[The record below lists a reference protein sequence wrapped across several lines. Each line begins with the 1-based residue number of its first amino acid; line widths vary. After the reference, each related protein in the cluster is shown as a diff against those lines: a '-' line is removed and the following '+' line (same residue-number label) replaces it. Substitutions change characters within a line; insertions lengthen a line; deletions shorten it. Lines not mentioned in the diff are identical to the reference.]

1 LDNKWVLQIKN
12 VSKEYGG
19 NSVLRGVSLSV
30 KPGEIHALV
39 GENGA
44 GKSTLMNILFGMPVI
59 RETGGFAG
67 EIWLKGKLAEI
78 DSPKHAMEAG
88 IGMVH
93 QEFMLLPGFSVAENV
108 KLNREP
114 TKSNWLSRVSS
125 KKLDTLDFDKIGSD
139 TRRALDKIEMGID
152 EWLPLVG
159 MPVGHRQFIEIA
171 REIDKRDLSVLV
183 LDEPTAVLTETE
195 ASTLLSV
202 LKKLADSGIGI
213 LFISHRLEEVC
224 EIADTVTVLRD
235 GETIATMPTA
245 ETKLETIAE
254 MMVGRKIN
262 RPKAAE
268 SGRTRDAGNIL
279 EIRDL
284 CVDMPGEYVN
294 SANLAVRR
302 GEILGIGGLAGHG
315 KLGVA
320 NGIMGL
326 YPSSGTVI
334 CDGKEIPLNNAQAA
348 LEAGLV
354 FLSEDRRGV
363 GLLLD
368 ESIEDNIALASMISK
383 KKFLKRIGPLPISIL
398 DRKSIREH
406 ASEMISLLEIR
417 CTGPKQS
424 VSRLSG
430 GNQQK
435 VCVAKAITM
444 EPRVLLVSEPTRGI
458 DIGAKE
464 RVLGMIKRLNRENG
478 ITVIMIS
485 SELQELRSMCDRIAI
500 MYKGRISGILDPD
513 APDAEFGFCMAGK
526 GGVPSD

>member
-1 LDNKWVLQIKN
+1 
-12 VSKEYGG
+12 
-19 NSVLRGVSLSV
+19 
-30 KPGEIHALV
+30 
-39 GENGA
+39 
-44 GKSTLMNILFGMPVI
+44 MP
-59 RETGGFAG
+59 
-67 EIWLKGKLAEI
+67 
-78 DSPKHAMEAG
+78 
-88 IGMVH
+88 
-93 QEFMLLPGFSVAENV
+93 
-108 KLNREP
+108 
-114 TKSNWLSRVSS
+114 
-125 KKLDTLDFDKIGSD
+125 
-139 TRRALDKIEMGID
+139 
-152 EWLPLVG
+152 
-159 MPVGHRQFIEIA
+159 
-171 REIDKRDLSVLV
+171 
-183 LDEPTAVLTETE
+183 
-195 ASTLLSV
+195 AS
-202 LKKLADSGIGI
+202 
-213 LFISHRLEEVC
+213 
-224 EIADTVTVLRD
+224 
-235 GETIATMPTA
+235 

-254 MMVGRKIN
+254 MMVGRKID

-294 SANLAVRR
+294 SANLTVRR

-326 YPSSGTVI
+326 YPSSGTVV
-334 CDGKEIPLNNAQAA
+334 CDGKEIPLNNAQEA

-363 GLLLD
+363 GLLID

-383 KKFLKRIGPLPISIL
+383 RKFLKRIGPLPISIL

-406 ASEMISLLEIR
+406 AGEMISLLEIR

-444 EPRVLLVSEPTRGI
+444 QPRVLLVSEPTRGI

-464 RVLGMIKRLNRENG
+464 RVLGMIKRLNREKG

>member
-1 LDNKWVLQIKN
+1 
-12 VSKEYGG
+12 
-19 NSVLRGVSLSV
+19 
-30 KPGEIHALV
+30 
-39 GENGA
+39 
-44 GKSTLMNILFGMPVI
+44 
-59 RETGGFAG
+59 
-67 EIWLKGKLAEI
+67 
-78 DSPKHAMEAG
+78 
-88 IGMVH
+88 
-93 QEFMLLPGFSVAENV
+93 
-108 KLNREP
+108 
-114 TKSNWLSRVSS
+114 
-125 KKLDTLDFDKIGSD
+125 
-139 TRRALDKIEMGID
+139 
-152 EWLPLVG
+152 
-159 MPVGHRQFIEIA
+159 
-171 REIDKRDLSVLV
+171 
-183 LDEPTAVLTETE
+183 
-195 ASTLLSV
+195 
-202 LKKLADSGIGI
+202 
-213 LFISHRLEEVC
+213 
-224 EIADTVTVLRD
+224 
-235 GETIATMPTA
+235 
-245 ETKLETIAE
+245 
-254 MMVGRKIN
+254 
-262 RPKAAE
+262 
-268 SGRTRDAGNIL
+268 
-279 EIRDL
+279 
-284 CVDMPGEYVN
+284 MPGEYVN
-294 SANLAVRR
+294 SANLTVRR

-334 CDGKEIPLNNAQAA
+334 CDRKEIPLNNAQAA

-383 KKFLKRIGPLPISIL
+383 KKFLKKIGPLPISIL

-406 ASEMISLLEIR
+406 AREMISLLEIR

-464 RVLGMIKRLNRENG
+464 RVLGMIKRLNREKG

-513 APDAEFGFCMAGK
+513 APDAEFGFRMAGK
-526 GGVPSD
+526 GGAPSD

>member
-1 LDNKWVLQIKN
+1 MLQIKN

-59 RETGGFAG
+59 HETGGFAG

-78 DSPKHAMEAG
+78 ESPKHAMEAG

-93 QEFMLLPGFSVAENV
+93 QEFMLLPGFSIAENV

-114 TKSNWLSRVSS
+114 TKSNWLSKVSG
-125 KKLDTLDFDKIGSD
+125 KKLDTLDFDKIGTD

-152 EWLPLVG
+152 EWLPMVG

-202 LKKLADSGIGI
+202 LKKLADSGIGV

-224 EIADTVTVLRD
+224 EVADTVTVLRD
-235 GETIATMPTA
+235 GETISTMPA
-245 ETKLETIAE
+245 SETKLETIAE
-254 MMVGRKIN
+254 MMVGRKID

-294 SANLAVRR
+294 SANLTVRR

-326 YPSSGTVI
+326 YPSSGTVV
-334 CDGKEIPLNNAQAA
+334 CDGKEIPLNNAQEA

-363 GLLLD
+363 GLLID

-383 KKFLKRIGPLPISIL
+383 RKFLKRIGPLPISIL

-406 ASEMISLLEIR
+406 AGEMISLLEIR

-444 EPRVLLVSEPTRGI
+444 QPRVLLVSEPTRGI

-464 RVLGMIKRLNRENG
+464 RVLGMIKRLNREKG

>member
-1 LDNKWVLQIKN
+1 LDNKWVLQIQN

-19 NSVLRGVSLSV
+19 NSVLKGVNLSV

-59 RETGGFAG
+59 HETGGFEG
-67 EIWLKGKLAEI
+67 EIWLNGKKAGIE
-78 DSPKHAMEAG
+78 SPKNAMEAG

-114 TKSNWLSRVSS
+114 TKSNWFSKISG
-125 KKLDTLDFDKIGSD
+125 KKLETLDLHKMGAD
-139 TRRALDKIEMGID
+139 TRRALDRIEMTID

-159 MPVGHRQFIEIA
+159 MPVGHRQFVEIA
-171 REIDKRDLSVLV
+171 REIDKADLSVLV

-195 ASTLLSV
+195 ASNLLSV
-202 LKKLADSGIGI
+202 LKKLAESGIGV
-213 LFISHRLEEVC
+213 LFISHRLEEVY

-235 GETIATMPTA
+235 GEMIATMPKT

-254 MMVGRKIN
+254 MMVGRKIK
-262 RPKAAE
+262 RLGTAE
-268 SGRTRDAGNIL
+268 SGRATDDGDIL
-279 EIRDL
+279 EITDL

-294 SANLAVRR
+294 GANITVRR

-315 KLGVA
+315 KLGIA

-326 YPSSGTVI
+326 YPSSGTLI
-334 CDGKEIPLNNAQAA
+334 CDGEEIPLNNAQSS

-383 KKFLKRIGPLPISIL
+383 KNFLKRVGPLPISVL

-406 ASEMISLLEIR
+406 ADKMISLLEIK
-417 CTGPKQS
+417 CTGPQQS
-424 VSRLSG
+424 VRRLSG

-444 EPRVLLVSEPTRGI
+444 DPQVLLVSEPTRGI
-458 DIGAKE
+458 DVGAKE
-464 RVLGMIKRLNRENG
+464 RVLSMIKKLNREKG
-478 ITVIMIS
+478 ITVVMIS

-500 MYKGRISGILDPD
+500 MYKGTICGVLDPD

-526 GGVPSD
+526 GGIPSD

>member
-1 LDNKWVLQIKN
+1 MDNKWVLQIKN

-59 RETGGFAG
+59 HETGGFAG

-78 DSPKHAMEAG
+78 ESPKHAMEAG

-93 QEFMLLPGFSVAENV
+93 QEFMLLPGFSIAENV

-114 TKSNWLSRVSS
+114 TKSNWLSKVSG
-125 KKLDTLDFDKIGSD
+125 KKLDTLDFDKIGTD

-152 EWLPLVG
+152 EWLPMVG

-202 LKKLADSGIGI
+202 LKKLADSGIGV

-224 EIADTVTVLRD
+224 EVADTVTVLRD
-235 GETIATMPTA
+235 GETISTMPA
-245 ETKLETIAE
+245 SETKLETIAE
-254 MMVGRKIN
+254 MMVGRKID

-294 SANLAVRR
+294 SANLTVRR

-326 YPSSGTVI
+326 YPSSGTVV
-334 CDGKEIPLNNAQAA
+334 CDGKEIPLNNAQEA

-363 GLLLD
+363 GLLID

-383 KKFLKRIGPLPISIL
+383 RKFLKRIGPLPISIL

-406 ASEMISLLEIR
+406 AGEMISLLEIR

-444 EPRVLLVSEPTRGI
+444 QPRVLLVSEPTRGI

-464 RVLGMIKRLNRENG
+464 RVLGMIKRLNREKG

>member
-1 LDNKWVLQIKN
+1 LDNNWVLQVKN

-19 NSVLRGVSLSV
+19 NSVLRDVSLSV

-59 RETGGFAG
+59 HETGGFTG
-67 EIWLKGKLAEI
+67 EVWLKGKKAEI
-78 DSPKHAMEAG
+78 ESPKKAMEAG

-114 TKSNWLSRVSS
+114 TKPNWFSGVSS
-125 KKLDTLDFDKIGSD
+125 NKLETLDLHKMGSD

-152 EWLPLVG
+152 EWLPLAG
-159 MPVGHRQFIEIA
+159 MPVGYRQFVEIA
-171 REIDKRDLSVLV
+171 REIDKADLSLLV

-195 ASTLLSV
+195 ASRLLSV
-202 LKKLADSGIGI
+202 LKKLAKSGIGV

-235 GETIATMPTA
+235 GEVIATMPKA

-254 MMVGRKIN
+254 MMVGRKIS
-262 RPKAAE
+262 RPKTAE
-268 SGRTRDAGNIL
+268 SGRTTDDGNIL
-279 EIRDL
+279 EISDL
-284 CVDMPGEYVN
+284 YVDMPGEYVDG
-294 SANLAVRR
+294 ANMAVRR

-315 KLGVA
+315 KLGIA

-326 YPSSGTVI
+326 YPSSGTLI
-334 CDGKEIPLNNAQAA
+334 CNGEEIPLNDAQAS
-348 LEAGLV
+348 LDAGLV

-368 ESIEDNIALASMISK
+368 ESIEDNIALASMISR
-383 KKFLKRIGPLPISIL
+383 KKFLKRVGPLPISVL

-406 ASEMISLLEIR
+406 ANEMISLLEIK
-417 CTGPKQS
+417 CTGPEQS
-424 VSRLSG
+424 VRRLSG

-435 VCVAKAITM
+435 VCVAKAMTM

-458 DIGAKE
+458 DVGAKE
-464 RVLGMIKRLNRENG
+464 RVLSMITKLNREKG
-478 ITVIMIS
+478 ITVVMIS

-500 MYKGRISGILDPD
+500 MYKGRICGILDPD

-526 GGVPSD
+526 GGIPNG

>member
-1 LDNKWVLQIKN
+1 MLQIKN

-59 RETGGFAG
+59 HETGGFAG

-78 DSPKHAMEAG
+78 ESPKHAMEAG

-114 TKSNWLSRVSS
+114 TKSNWLSRISG
-125 KKLDTLDFDKIGSD
+125 KKLDTLDFDKIGTD

-152 EWLPLVG
+152 EWLPMVG

-202 LKKLADSGIGI
+202 LKKLADSGIGV

-224 EIADTVTVLRD
+224 EVADTVTVLRD
-235 GETIATMPTA
+235 GETIATMPA
-245 ETKLETIAE
+245 SETKLETIAE
-254 MMVGRKIN
+254 MMVGRKID

-294 SANLAVRR
+294 SANLTVRR

-326 YPSSGTVI
+326 YPSSGTVV
-334 CDGKEIPLNNAQAA
+334 CDGKEIPLNNAQEA

-363 GLLLD
+363 GLLID

-383 KKFLKRIGPLPISIL
+383 RKFLKRIGPLPISIL

-406 ASEMISLLEIR
+406 AGEMISLLEIR

-444 EPRVLLVSEPTRGI
+444 QPRVLLVSEPTRGI

-464 RVLGMIKRLNRENG
+464 RVLGMIKRLNREKG